1 MKPKL
6 SSLFVSLLFLLACS
20 SRDSHDRTIDQNS
33 YFDQAFDYRDKN
45 LPDSAFIFFYK
56 AKDQF
61 LSVKDSLGVGKS
73 LINMGIILT
82 EEGDYFGGQETSI
95 QAMLFLN
102 DQNIKHHSYLAAN
115 YNNLGIA
122 ADNLKDYKNAIKFYD
137 SALSFSNDSASKRMY
152 LNNKAK
158 SLQELAQYDRAL
170 VIYRQILKS
179 ADNSKEY
186 ARLISNIAK
195 TEWLKSSK
203 YDARASL
210 LTALNIRKKEQDIW
224 GQNASYAQL
233 ADYYAAKNPK
243 LAMTYAQQMYE
254 IALKLKS
261 PDDQLEALQKL
272 IILAPNTN
280 TKSYYNSYRKLSDS
294 LQTARNAAKNQFA
307 LIRYETEKHK
317 ADNLILQKENS
328 ERKYQIIIISSIA
341 LFVLLGGI
349 FWYRKR
355 KRDIE
360 TESQKAI
367 TDSKLKTS
375 KKVHDVVANGLYR
388 VMTEIENQQDLD
400 RDLVL
405 DKIEDLYEK
414 SRDISY
420 EKPTEANKPFHETL
434 SEILTSFA
442 TAHRKVLIAG
452 NDAELW
458 LKVSEQTKYELEHI
472 IQELMVNMKKHSQA
486 SNVVM
491 RFESVGEQIKI
502 YYTDNGIGMPKQK
515 QFNNG
520 LRNTGNR
527 IEEINGAI
535 IFDTEVE
542 KGLKIQ
548 ISFPIS

>member
-1 MKPKL
+1 MIL
-6 SSLFVSLLFLLACS
+6 
-20 SRDSHDRTIDQNS
+20 
-33 YFDQAFDYRDKN
+33 
-45 LPDSAFIFFYK
+45 
-56 AKDQF
+56 
-61 LSVKDSLGVGKS
+61 KDSLGVGKC

-95 QAMLFLN
+95 QAMVFLN
-102 DQNIKHHSYLAAN
+102 EHNIKDHSYLAAN
-115 YNNLGIA
+115 YNNMGIA
-122 ADNLKDYKNAIKFYD
+122 ADNLKDYSSAIKFYE
-137 SALSFSNDSASKRMY
+137 SALSLSIDSISKRMY

-158 SLQELAQYDRAL
+158 SLQELRQYDEAL
-170 VIYRQILKS
+170 KIYTEILKN
-179 ADNSKEY
+179 ANNPKEY

-195 TEWLKSSK
+195 TKWLKNSK
-203 YDARASL
+203 YDASASL
-210 LTALNIRKKEQDIW
+210 LTALNIRKKEKDTW

-233 ADYYAAKNPK
+233 ADYYAVKNPK
-243 LAMTYAQQMYE
+243 LAMTYAQQMYGV
-254 IALKLKS
+254 ALKLKS

-272 IILAPNTN
+272 INLAPNAKTR
-280 TKSYYNSYRKLSDS
+280 SYYNSYKKLNDS
-294 LQTARNAAKNQFA
+294 LQIARNAAKNQFA
-307 LIRYETEKHK
+307 VIRYETEKHK
-317 ADNLILQKENS
+317 ADNLNLQKENS
-328 ERKYQIIIISSIA
+328 EKKYQIIIITSVA
-341 LFVLLGGI
+341 LFILLGGI

-360 TESQKAI
+360 TQSEKAI

-400 RDLVL
+400 RNHVL

-442 TAHRKVLIAG
+442 TENRKVLIAG

-458 LKVSEQTKYELEHI
+458 QRVSERTKYELEHI

-491 RFESVGEQIKI
+491 RFENNGEQIKI
-502 YYTDNGIGMPKQK
+502 YYTDNGVGMPKDK
-515 QFNNG
+515 GFNNG

-542 KGLKIQ
+542 KGFKIQ

>member
-1 MKPKL
+1 MKRI
-6 SSLFVSLLFLLACS
+6 SIFFVVLLVIACS
-20 SRDSHDRTIDQNS
+20 KTSLNKDSRKDNLL
-33 YFDQAFDYRDKN
+33 YEKAFEFRELGKA
-45 LPDSAFIFFYK
+45 DSAFSYFNQ
-56 AKDQF
+56 AKDMF
-61 LSVKDSLGVGKS
+61 LLEKDSLGAGKC
-73 LINMGIILT
+73 LVNMGIIST
-82 EEGDYFGGQETSI
+82 DKGDYFGGEEFSLNAIKYFNKNKINQHS
-95 QAMLFLN
+95 FL
-102 DQNIKHHSYLAAN
+102 HSN

-122 ADNLKDYKNAIKFYD
+122 AFNLKDYSNALKFYD
-137 SALSFSNDSASKRMY
+137 LAISFSHSPLDVNLY

-158 SLQELAQYDRAL
+158 VYQEVENFKESIKIYKKILFQASKNKMEHARAL
-170 VIYRQILKS
+170 SNLARTKWLIDPNY
-179 ADNSKEY
+179 NPEKEF
-186 ARLISNIAK
+186 II
-195 TEWLKSSK
+195 
-203 YDARASL
+203 
-210 LTALNIRKKEQDIW
+210 ALNIRKQENDLW
-224 GQNASYAQL
+224 GLNASYSHL
-233 ADYYAAKNPK
+233 ADYYADKKPSLAKSYSLN
-243 LAMTYAQQMYE
+243 MYNVAKQ
-254 IALKLKS
+254 IAS
-261 PDDQLEALQKL
+261 PTDQLLALQKL
-272 IILAPNTN
+272 IKYSPLADTRFFFR
-280 TKSYYNSYRKLSDS
+280 TYQKLSDS
-294 LQTARNAAKNQFA
+294 LQTARNASKNQFA

-360 TESQKAI
+360 TDSQKAI

-420 EKPTEANKPFHETL
+420 EKPIEGNKPFHETL

-442 TAHRKVLIAG
+442 TEHRKVLIAG

-458 LKVSEQTKYELEHI
+458 LKVREQTKYELEHI

-491 RFESVGEQIKI
+491 RFESVGEEIKI

>member
-1 MKPKL
+1 MKKKL
-6 SSLFVSLLFLLACS
+6 PFLFSILIVLSCHKREKAIINIQSIEFYEKANNFY
-20 SRDSHDRTIDQNS
+20 DSNN
-33 YFDQAFDYRDKN
+33 Y
-45 LPDSAFIFFYK
+45 DSAFYYYNKVLTSNTDTLLMGK
-56 AKDQF
+56 AT
-61 LSVKDSLGVGKS
+61 L
-73 LINMGIILT
+73 NMAITQSIK
-82 EEGDYFGGQETSI
+82 GDYFGSNESALNAITFFRDTNKLHLANIYNTIAVNYSDLKEYQEAINWYKKSLPITG
-95 QAMLFLN
+95 N
-102 DQNIKHHSYLAAN
+102 DKDSLMFE
-115 YNNLGIA
+115 NNLA
-122 ADNLKDYKNAIKFYD
+122 VAQYKIKNYD
-137 SALSFSNDSASKRMY
+137 SAKNIYQKMLKDKNVIINPRILTKVIDNLAYTRW
-152 LNNKAK
+152 LENNNYYAAFELLKA
-158 SLQELAQYDRAL
+158 
-170 VIYRQILKS
+170 
-179 ADNSKEY
+179 
-186 ARLISNIAK
+186 AK
-195 TEWLKSSK
+195 
-203 YDARASL
+203 
-210 LTALNIRKKEQDIW
+210 IRKKDDDLW
-224 GQNASYAQL
+224 GLNASYAHL
-233 ADYYAAKNPK
+233 SDYYSKKKTDSAIYYALEMARIAQK
-243 LAMTYAQQMYE
+243 LN
-254 IALKLKS
+254 S
-261 PDDQLEALQKL
+261 PDDQIEALTKL
-272 IILAPNTN
+272 IRLSPA
-280 TKSYYNSYRKLSDS
+280 KSSQKYFERYYNLSDS
-294 LQTARNAAKNQFA
+294 LLTARNAAKNQFA
-307 LIRYETEKHK
+307 VIRYQTEKHK

-328 ERKYQIIIISSIA
+328 ERKYQIIIISSTA

-349 FWYRKR
+349 FWHRKR

-360 TESQKAI
+360 TLSQKAI

-420 EKPTEANKPFHETL
+420 EKPTQAKQPFHEIL

-442 TAHRKVLIAG
+442 TEHRKVLIAG

-491 RFESVGEQIKI
+491 RFENNGEQIKI
-502 YYTDNGIGMPKQK
+502 YYTDNGVGMPKDK
-515 QFNNG
+515 GFNNG

>member
-1 MKPKL
+1 MKNR
-6 SSLFVSLLFLLACS
+6 LLLVTIVLGILACNKKQKTN
-20 SRDSHDRTIDQNS
+20 HQID
-33 YFDQAFDYRDKN
+33 DIDYVKAESFMSKN
-45 LPDSAFIFFYK
+45 NDSAFYYFNK
-56 AKDQF
+56 VAT
-61 LSVKDSLGVGKS
+61 SSKDSLQ
-73 LINMGIILT
+73 IARAYNEMAIIQADA
-82 EEGDYFGGQETSI
+82 GDYFGSQETLLTS
-95 QAMLFLN
+95 LNFLHEN
-102 DQNIKHHSYLAAN
+102 RPKDFSCLASNYNELGATSLNIKNYDAAIL
-115 YNNLGIA
+115 YYDL
-122 ADNLKDYKNAIKFYD
+122 AIKFTKN
-137 SALSFSNDSASKRMY
+137 SEFKQIIS
-152 LNNKAK
+152 NNKAVVYQK
-158 SLQELAQYDRAL
+158 NRNYQLARK
-170 VIYRQILKS
+170 IYNNAIS
-179 ADNSKEY
+179 TTTDNKEY
-186 ARLISNIAK
+186 ARILSNLAK
-195 TEWLKSSK
+195 TKWLQNEQYNAAPDFLKALEIRIKEKDEWGL
-203 YDARASL
+203 
-210 LTALNIRKKEQDIW
+210 
-224 GQNASYAQL
+224 NASYSHLSDFYFKKNLDSAI
-233 ADYYAAKNPK
+233 YYSTK
-243 LAMTYAQQMYE
+243 MYK
-254 IALKLKS
+254 IARNLDS

-272 IILAPNTN
+272 IKLSPTN
-280 TKSYYNSYRKLSDS
+280 TAKQYFEIYASLSDS

-307 LIRYETEKHK
+307 LVRYETEKHK
-317 ADNLILQKENS
+317 ADNLKLQKENG
-328 ERKYQIIIISSIA
+328 EKKYQIIIISSVA
-341 LFVLLGGI
+341 LFILVGGI

-360 TESQKAI
+360 IKSQKAI

-400 RDLVL
+400 RDHVL

-420 EKPTEANKPFHETL
+420 EKPTEANKPFHEIL
-434 SEILTSFA
+434 SAILTSFA
-442 TAHRKVLIAG
+442 TENRKVLIAG

-491 RFESVGEQIKI
+491 RFENNGEQIKI
-502 YYTDNGIGMPKQK
+502 YYTDNGVGMPKDK
-515 QFNNG
+515 EFNNG